1 MEILKRV
8 KEEGN
13 ISYTARVAVTKLK
26 EMQQKIE
33 DAIDYLES
41 DATVKSST
49 IDRVNKIYD
58 VFDLDVAVE
67 YDSEVGRE

>member
-1 MEILKRV
+1 MEILKRA
-8 KEEGN
+8 KQESK
-13 ISYTARVAVTKLK
+13 ITDADRSAVTKLK
-26 EMQQKIE
+26 EMRQKIE

-41 DATVKSST
+41 DANVKSST

-58 VFDLDVAVE
+58 VFDIDVAVE